1 MTELICIGC
10 PKGCHLQVDEE
21 NNYEVSGASCE
32 KGAAY
37 GKIELTDPRRVVTST
52 VRVKG
57 ASPAR
62 CSVKTNPAV
71 PKGDIFAVMKA
82 LDAVELSSPVKIGDI
97 VIANVCGTGADVV
110 ATRNI

>member
-32 KGAAY
+32 
-37 GKIELTDPRRVVTST
+37 LTDPRRVVTST

-62 CSVKTNPAV
+62 CSVKTNAAV